1 MFKEERQNSFDLFP
15 IYPCNS
21 FQEKKIQDRRKEST
35 GKEGG
40 KRIRSAGK
48 GGLGRVKCKGKAGEN
63 RETMAGRRGGGR
75 YLLFSLILPC
85 SPIPTL
91 FQQLFTPDTPFL
103 AIGINDHANE
113 AGTVAF
119 QTLFLNAFPP

>member
-63 RETMAGRRGGGR
+63 RETMAGRRGGGK
-75 YLLFSLILPC
+75 YLLFRLFNTSLLSNSNPF
-85 SPIPTL
+85 PT
-91 FQQLFTPDTPFL
+91 TVYTGHSFL
-103 AIGINDHANE
+103 GHWH
-113 AGTVAF
+113 
-119 QTLFLNAFPP
+119 